1 MADLNTLQ
9 PWLVPYADYLFRV
22 GRWYNQV
29 YDWDRGG
36 GPLVVTSARR
46 SRADQFH
53 LYRKWVAGESAIP
66 AAPPGESLHEMG
78 LAFDM
83 ARLGIDPFDDPLLN
97 FLGEIWQEMGGIYG
111 GGWGGGADPVH
122 YQAKVAR

>member
-9 PWLVPYADYLFRV
+9 PWLRPYATYLFET

-46 SRADQFH
+46 TPQEQYILHQKYLR
-53 LYRKWVAGESAIP
+53 GESKIP
-66 AAPPGESLHEMG
+66 AAPPGQSMHELG
-78 LAFDM
+78 LAFDI
-83 ARLGIDPFDDPLLN
+83 ARLGIDPFTDPLLN
-97 FLGEIWQEMGGIYG
+97 FMGEIWREMGGTYLG
-111 GGWGGGADPVH
+111 QWGGGGDPVH
-122 YQAKVAR
+122 FQA

>member
-1 MADLNTLQ
+1 MADLNTLE

-22 GRWYNQV
+22 GRWYNEV
-29 YDWDRGG
+29 YDWGRGG

-46 SRADQFH
+46 TPADQFH
-53 LYRKWVAGESAIP
+53 LYQEFLRGNSQIP
-66 AAPPGESLHEMG
+66 AAPPGKSLHERG

-83 ARLGIDPFDDPLLN
+83 ARLGIDPFEDPLLA
-97 FLGEIWQEMGGIYG
+97 FLGEIWVEMGGTYG
-111 GGWGGGADPVH
+111 GQWGGGGDPVH